1 MFGFDKLNRFVFQQ
15 IFHIR
20 LDVVKIRVAH
30 FLAPLFG
37 HHRAVPQT
45 ADAFVLYKQ
54 AV

>member
-1 MFGFDKLNRFVFQQ
+1 MFDFDELNYFVFQQ
-15 IFHIR
+15 IFHIG
-20 LDVVKIRVAH
+20 LDVVKIRVAR

-37 HHRAVPQT
+37 HDCAVPQA